1 MKQSNIESITEKALP
16 LLGEGSSPQ
25 DVKKDWITNFFD
37 KSRIISDLEMQAL
50 WSKVL
55 AGEANDPDTFSR
67 RTVNLLADLD
77 KTDAELFVSLCS
89 FSWMFDNVVPI
100 VFDINDEIYNR
111 SNIGFGLLS
120 HLETLGLIRFDNM
133 VGFVKTKLPKRFV
146 ASYHGRPLQVTLPN
160 EFDNDLSIGKVILPQ
175 AGGELARICGA
186 AATVGFF
193 EYVCEK
199 VGSTGSW
206 DVEQADEITVLA
218 PNGVGGPGLCL
229 IFLTL
234 PGKRG
239 AQSFAFFE
247 GREAHN
253 VPGAFAPVGEPGDR
267 SPIYRG
273 GRATVVPMSMSPSVT
288 ACPIGSPVFAL
299 SNPASAGSTLGSKFP
314 HSADDHRRPS
324 WKSITIPAS
333 ATSLPSRLR
342 CPSIWVM
349 RRASA

>member
-218 PNGVGGPGLCL
+218 PNGRVDLEAL
-229 IFLTL
+229 KATRARR
-234 PGKRG
+234 KR
-239 AQSFAFFE
+239 AE
-247 GREAHN
+247 
-253 VPGAFAPVGEPGDR
+253 
-267 SPIYRG
+267 RG
-273 GRATVVPMSMSPSVT
+273 
-288 ACPIGSPVFAL
+288 
-299 SNPASAGSTLGSKFP
+299 
-314 HSADDHRRPS
+314 
-324 WKSITIPAS
+324 
-333 ATSLPSRLR
+333 
-342 CPSIWVM
+342 
-349 RRASA
+349 